1 MADQQELFKEI
12 NNLVI
17 RGEDQEAAA
26 LASQNLEC
34 IEPLSLIEN
43 GLTPAMD
50 AVGEKFGN
58 SEIFLPE
65 MIKSANAFQAVMA
78 VLDPKMRA
86 SGQADRKMGIIVI
99 GTVNSD
105 VHEIGKNIVAT
116 MLSTAG
122 FEVHDIGYDKPA
134 VDFIQK
140 AAEVDADI
148 IAASALMTT
157 TMPYQKDIVD
167 MLESMGKRDNHK
179 IIVGGGAVTR
189 EWADKIH
196 ADGYAEY
203 APGAVKLA
211 KSLIAD
217 HEGYGASSQLR
228 SE

>member
-1 MADQQELFKEI
+1 
-12 NNLVI
+12 
-17 RGEDQEAAA
+17 
-26 LASQNLEC
+26 
-34 IEPLSLIEN
+34 
-43 GLTPAMD
+43 
-50 AVGEKFGN
+50 
-58 SEIFLPE
+58 
-65 MIKSANAFQAVMA
+65 
-78 VLDPKMRA
+78 
-86 SGQADRKMGIIVI
+86 MGIIVI

-116 MLSTAG
+116 MLSTSG

-134 VDFIQK
+134 MDFVQK
-140 AAEVDADI
+140 AVEVDADI

-167 MLESMGKRDNHK
+167 MLESMGKRDNYK

-211 KSLIAD
+211 KSLMAN
-217 HEGYGASSQLR
+217 HEGYGASPQLR
-228 SE
+228 SA